1 MYNEVKNKFY
11 EVNSPNNYKRI
22 NANHPIDIYLGLN
35 KNLKKSLVIIAEGE
49 YEEPQSSRLITVS
62 ISKREDGKVAL
73 SFDLLDNSFDDLF
86 YRFCADILESTIE
99 SVSKNII
106 PFIVTRW
113 YNWISLF
120 KNPNDNLLSESEIK
134 GLIGEL
140 YFLNVYMFK
149 KYGYEKSLNSW
160 MGPEMSHKDFEINK
174 EWYEIKTINDNALS
188 VKISSLEQL
197 DSNIVGNLVI
207 IKVEQNNQEVENTV
221 SLNSYVNKIKGKLPS
236 NLIYLF
242 EKKLL
247 TVKYFYNTDYDKY
260 IYSIRSL
267 SFYNVKDN
275 FPKIKSDNL
284 SRGIVK
290 VSYEI
295 LLSEINEFKV
305 VGDNNEFG
313 GI

>member
-35 KNLKKSLVIIAEGE
+35 ENLKKSLVIIAEGE
-49 YEEPQSSRLITVS
+49 YEEPQSSRLIVVS
-62 ISKREDGKVAL
+62 IFKREDEKVAL

-113 YNWISLF
+113 YDWISLF

-140 YFLNVYMFK
+140 YFLNEYMFK

-247 TVKYFYNTDYDKY
+247 TVKYFYNTDYNKY

>member
-35 KNLKKSLVIIAEGE
+35 ENLKKSLVIIAEGE
-49 YEEPQSSRLITVS
+49 YEEPQSSRLIVVS
-62 ISKREDGKVAL
+62 ISKREDEKVAL

-86 YRFCADILESTIE
+86 YADILESTIE

-113 YNWISLF
+113 YDWISLF

-140 YFLNVYMFK
+140 YFLNEYMFK

-247 TVKYFYNTDYDKY
+247 TVKYFYNTDYNKY

-290 VSYEI
+290 VNYEI

>member
-35 KNLKKSLVIIAEGE
+35 ENLKKSLVIIAEGE
-49 YEEPQSSRLITVS
+49 YEEPQSSRLIVVS
-62 ISKREDGKVAL
+62 ISKREDEKVAL

-113 YNWISLF
+113 YDWISLF

-140 YFLNVYMFK
+140 YFLNEYMFK

-221 SLNSYVNKIKGKLPS
+221 SLNSYVNKIKGELPS

-247 TVKYFYNTDYDKY
+247 TVKYFYNTDYNKY

>member
-35 KNLKKSLVIIAEGE
+35 ENLKKSLVIIAEGE
-49 YEEPQSSRLITVS
+49 YEEPQSSRLIVVS
-62 ISKREDGKVAL
+62 ISKREDEKVAL

-113 YNWISLF
+113 YDWISLF

-140 YFLNVYMFK
+140 YFLNEYMFK

-247 TVKYFYNTDYDKY
+247 TVKYFYNTDYNKY

-290 VSYEI
+290 VNYEI

>member
-62 ISKREDGKVAL
+62 ISKREDEKVAL
-73 SFDLLDNSFDDLF
+73 SFDLLDNNFDDLF

-113 YNWISLF
+113 HNWISLF

-221 SLNSYVNKIKGKLPS
+221 SLNSYVNKIKDKLPS

>member
-11 EVNSPNNYKRI
+11 EVTYPNNYKRI

-49 YEEPQSSRLITVS
+49 YEEPQSSRLIVVS
-62 ISKREDGKVAL
+62 ISKREDEKVAL
-73 SFDLLDNSFDDLF
+73 SFDLLDNNFDDLL

-106 PFIVTRW
+106 PFVVTRW

-120 KNPNDNLLSESEIK
+120 KNSNDNLLSESEIK

-140 YFLNVYMFK
+140 YFLNEYMFK

-174 EWYEIKTINDNALS
+174 EWYEIKTVNDNALS

-221 SLNSYVNKIKGKLPS
+221 SLNSYVDKIKNKLPS

-260 IYSIRSL
+260 IYSIRNS
-267 SFYNVKDN
+267 SFYSVKDN

-295 LLSEINEFKV
+295 LLSEIDEFKV
-305 VGDNNEFG
+305 VGDDNEFG